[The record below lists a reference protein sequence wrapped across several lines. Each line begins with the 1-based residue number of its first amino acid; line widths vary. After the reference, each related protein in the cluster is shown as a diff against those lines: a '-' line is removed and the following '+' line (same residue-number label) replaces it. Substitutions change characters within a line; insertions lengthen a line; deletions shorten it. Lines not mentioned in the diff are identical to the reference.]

1 MDKGFT
7 MVGDKDPF
15 GYSLITY
22 VWVVGLACIGGAV
35 KYLNSAARF
44 SFASLARDV
53 VTSGFTGLITFW
65 LCEWTNTQGPLMAVM
80 IAVTGL
86 MGNRAWKEFENIV
99 RARLGISGDKP
110 ASEADKAPSS
120 PTGNEPTKVE

>member
-1 MDKGFT
+1 MI
-7 MVGDKDPF
+7 GDKDPF

-65 LCEWTNTQGPLMAVM
+65 LCEWTNTQGPLMAVL

-86 MGNRAWKEFENIV
+86 MGNRVWKEFENFA
-99 RARLGISGDKP
+99 RARLGIAPP
-110 ASEADKAPSS
+110 APEPTRQSTPTS
-120 PTGNEPTKVE
+120 TGNEPTKVE

>member
-1 MDKGFT
+1 

-15 GYSLITY
+15 GYSLLTY
-22 VWVVGLACIGGAV
+22 AWVVGVACAGGAV
-35 KYLNSAARF
+35 KYLNSTVRF
-44 SFASLARDV
+44 SFANLARDV

-86 MGNRAWKEFENIV
+86 MGNRAWKEFEGIV
-99 RARLGISGDKP
+99 RSRLGVANSPPDVAAPTQP
-110 ASEADKAPSS
+110 AMP
-120 PTGNEPTKVE
+120 PTNQSTKVE